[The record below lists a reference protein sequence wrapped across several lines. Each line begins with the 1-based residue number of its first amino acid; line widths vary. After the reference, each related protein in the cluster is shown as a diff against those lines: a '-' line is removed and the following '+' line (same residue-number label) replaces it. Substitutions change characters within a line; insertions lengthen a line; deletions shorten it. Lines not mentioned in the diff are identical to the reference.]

1 MKKLLVTTFLAC
13 IYSFSSYAGVSVGL
27 SGSAGLFA
35 ASGSESHADAT
46 PELAA
51 GKYKKSGSEYGEAGF
66 SSVFIEAML
75 GDRFIVGV
83 DYVIDTL
90 ETETTESRRL
100 DKTANETAS
109 NVENKVQVDFEDLTT
124 IYAGLMI
131 TENAYV
137 KVGTVSVDVITNESL
152 GTGGSYGNTSL
163 DGTAL
168 GVGYNKTMDNGLFF
182 RVEGNYMEF
191 DGASLTSGD
200 MTVKLKNLDGVTGKL
215 SVGKSF

>member
-1 MKKLLVTTFLAC
+1 MKKLLVTTFIAC
-13 IYSFSSYAGVSVGL
+13 FYSFSSYAGVSVGL

-35 ASGSESHADAT
+35 ASGSESHASAT
-46 PELAA
+46 PEVAA
-51 GKYKKSGSEYGEAGF
+51 GAYEKTGSEYGEAAF
-66 SSVFIEAML
+66 NSIFVEAMF

-83 DYVIDTL
+83 DYVMDTL

-100 DKTANETAS
+100 DKTASETAS

-131 TENAYV
+131 TDNAYV
-137 KVGTVSVDVITNESL
+137 KVGAVSVDVITNENL

-163 DGTAL
+163 DGSAI
-168 GVGYNKTMDNGLFF
+168 GVGYNKTMDNGIFF

-191 DGASLTSGD
+191 DGTSLTSGD